1 MKLYRPFAGSAGAP
15 AVTCRHSR
23 IAAAFPRI
31 VDVMNP
37 LAAALVLLG
46 LVSVATV
53 LGLVWRSRQGRVST
67 AGGDVITPAD
77 VAADVSFGAHAT
89 LVQFSTQWCSRC
101 PGTGRLLGKVADA
114 RTGVVHLD
122 VDVSHRAD
130 IASRFQI
137 AQTPT
142 TLILDADGRLHAR
155 IGGVPPRG
163 GHRPAARRARERE
176 A

>member
-1 MKLYRPFAGSAGAP
+1 
-15 AVTCRHSR
+15 
-23 IAAAFPRI
+23 
-31 VDVMNP
+31 MNP
-37 LAAALVLLG
+37 LAAALLLLG

-67 AGGDVITPAD
+67 AGGDAITPAD
-77 VAADVSFGAHAT
+77 VAADVAFGAHAT

-101 PGTGRLLGKVADA
+101 PGTGRLLSKVADA
-114 RTGVVHLD
+114 RPGVVHLD

-142 TLILDADGRLHAR
+142 TLILDSGGRVHAR
-155 IGGVPPRG
+155 IGGVP
-163 GHRPAARRARERE
+163 HAADIARQLDELAAVQRDSLTRTG
-176 A
+176 ALA